1 MGGCQSGSRYYVDGV
16 PVGGHVGDDSIEEE
30 RKAKPRR
37 MKSWGSK
44 QNGLVDCARAT
55 TETQSVVVAAAVS
68 GQTAQQCLRIS

>member
-37 MKSWGSK
+37 MKS
-44 QNGLVDCARAT
+44 
-55 TETQSVVVAAAVS
+55 
-68 GQTAQQCLRIS
+68 